1 LKRKILVKDEEP
13 TDPDYGEDPRKRELD
28 EYVRKGVINLDKPAN
43 PTSHQVSAWAKEIL
57 KVEKIGH
64 GGTLDPRVT
73 GVLPLAILDATK
85 IVQALL
91 QAGKDYVCVMNV
103 HGDFSEEELLGV
115 CKKFVG
121 KIYQKPPLRSSV
133 KRRVRIR
140 EIYYLEVLEAEKP
153 YVLMRVGCQAGTYM
167 RKLCYDIGE
176 VLGCGAHMKELRR
189 TRVGGFKEDDTLVT
203 LQDVKDGYVF
213 WKEEEDEGY
222 LRNVIQPLEF
232 GLNHLP
238 KIVIRDS
245 AVEAICHGADLA
257 APGILRL
264 HEKIKA
270 GELVALFTLKDEA
283 IALAST
289 TVKSEK
295 IVEMNHGIVAKTE
308 RVIMERG
315 SYPKSWKKEK

>member
-1 LKRKILVKDEEP
+1 MLVKDEEP
-13 TDPDYGEDPRKRELD
+13 TDPDYGVDPRERELG

-91 QAGKDYVCVMNV
+91 PAGKEYVCVMNV

-115 CKKFVG
+115 CKEFVG

-133 KRRVRIR
+133 KRRVRVR
-140 EIYYLEVLEAEKP
+140 EMYYVDVLEVEKP

-189 TRVGGFKEDDTLVT
+189 TRAGCFKEDDTLVT

-213 WKEEEDEGY
+213 WEEEGDEGY
-222 LRNVIQPLEF
+222 LRNIIQPLEF

-245 AVEAICHGADLA
+245 AVDAICHGADLA
-257 APGILRL
+257 APGVLKL

-270 GELVALFTLKDEA
+270 GELVALFTQKGEGVT
-283 IALAST
+283 LART
-289 TVKSEK
+289 TVKSDK
-295 IVEMNHGIVAKTE
+295 IAEINHGIVAKTE